1 MNEEL
6 TGRVSS
12 EKPVDEFEQIFWH
25 FDRINLRRSCYASPE
40 FLEPY
45 VREVAGLV
53 EQLYAEWLQAR
64 GLKKDDHGFS
74 EYLFLVLPYISF
86 RILNSRGSKPVSIF
100 KVNSDQKKR
109 FIDCMV
115 EELHELPDTPIVRAM
130 MKETL
135 NMLLEFLES
144 LRCRREQ

>member
-1 MNEEL
+1 MKEQL
-6 TGRVSS
+6 TGRILS
-12 EKPVDEFEQIFWH
+12 EKPLDQFERIFWLL
-25 FDRINLRRSCYASPE
+25 DRINLNRRSYAPPE
-40 FLEPY
+40 FLESY
-45 VREVAGLV
+45 VREIADLV
-53 EQLYAEWLQAR
+53 EQLYTEWLHAR
-64 GLKKDDHGFS
+64 GVKQDNQGLS

-86 RILNSRGSKPVSIF
+86 RILNARGSKPVSIF

-109 FIDCMV
+109 FVDCMI
-115 EELHELPDTPIVRAM
+115 EDLHELPDSPIVRAM